1 MILTKKKAAYLSK
14 IPDRINSRIHQIHK
28 HNPLRNLKDLRALDQ
43 HRILHA
49 SRCLC
54 PRKWPTGLED
64 DLPSLCLM

>member
-14 IPDRINSRIHQIHK
+14 IPDRINYRIHQFHR
-28 HNPLRNLKDLRALDQ
+28 HNSLRNLKDLRAQKQ

-54 PRKWPTGLED
+54 PRKWSTGLED
-64 DLPSLCLM
+64 DLPSLYLM